1 MSFGPRADNRLA
13 VSARL
18 NSATF
23 AKQLPGRFVPV
34 ISGRKIVF
42 SREPSLLLEEPDWMH
57 ETRTSSRPLPERSL
71 IGMIV
76 RMSVSD
82 GLTDQEI
89 VMNATTRS
97 LSSGFAVTAVVS
109 RSVGAAWRIDFEE
122 PGCAWSE
129 LFHEKETN
137 SSVIVY
143 ALTHSRGEHA
153 FLE

>member
-1 MSFGPRADNRLA
+1 MSSKL
-13 VSARL
+13 
-18 NSATF
+18 
-23 AKQLPGRFVPV
+23 
-34 ISGRKIVF
+34 
-42 SREPSLLLEEPDWMH
+42 
-57 ETRTSSRPLPERSL
+57 LPERSL

-76 RMSVSD
+76 RTRISH
-82 GLTDQEI
+82 GLMEKEI
-89 VMNATTRS
+89 AMNAATRS
-97 LSSGFAVTAVVS
+97 PSSDFAVTAVVS

-143 ALTHSRGEHA
+143 ALTHSLGEHA